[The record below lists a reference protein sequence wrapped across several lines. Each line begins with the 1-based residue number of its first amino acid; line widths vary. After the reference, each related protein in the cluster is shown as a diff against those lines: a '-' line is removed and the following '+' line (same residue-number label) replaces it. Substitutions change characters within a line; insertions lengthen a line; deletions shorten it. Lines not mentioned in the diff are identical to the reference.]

1 MTRPRSATPSAPSA
15 PILFS
20 GWLTLC
26 FILMFSG
33 LLVFP
38 SRTGLMNALDAVFF
52 LPALIYVAVAAR
64 HQPLALLKRH
74 GWLLAF
80 LCYATFST
88 FFGPAPNP
96 SRFGRAL
103 IEIFTLFAFVE
114 LAVQRYPRAFWS
126 ALLIGTGAAAVAA
139 LVDFFAYY
147 FIVDRPFSSQL
158 YGVFEVFRIRPW
170 LVLDTN
176 QLYASMYCITLPF
189 FAFFA
194 SRQLPPGRLTRLAPY
209 LITLALLVYLAAN
222 PRRSPLVARAV
233 GCMALPNF
241 TMKRRLLVPLVAV
254 VLVAAAALALNP
266 EAITERGTSQRPQLW
281 SATWEMILEAP
292 VTGHGMANE
301 TRELH
306 IVVDGEPVVQDHPH
320 NYFLSLL
327 YHIGF
332 LGLGLWVMLWA
343 PALWRGWRRYP
354 QRISVL
360 AAAMA
365 TGFSAVL
372 FDGIHPYTPFMYN
385 WPSVWIP
392 MALLVAY
399 VRQQETRNE
408 SGSGMQIP
416 Q

>member
-1 MTRPRSATPSAPSA
+1 MTRPSSVSDPAPRAPALFRS
-15 PILFS
+15 
-20 GWLTLC
+20 WLTLC
-26 FILMFSG
+26 FSLMFSG

-52 LPALIYVAVAAR
+52 VPALIYVAVASR

-80 LCYATFST
+80 LFYATLST

-96 SRFGRAL
+96 SRFVRAL
-103 IEIFTLFAFVE
+103 IEIFTFFAFVE
-114 LAVQRYPRAFWS
+114 LAVQRYPRAFWG
-126 ALLIGTGAAAVAA
+126 ALLVGTGVAAVAT

-194 SRQLPPGRLTRLAPY
+194 SRQLPPSRLTRIAPY
-209 LITLALLVYLAAN
+209 LISLALLVYLAAN
-222 PRRSPLVARAV
+222 QRRSTLVALAV
-233 GCMALPNF
+233 GCLALPIINL
-241 TMKRRLLVPLVAV
+241 KRRLLVPLVVVAV
-254 VLVAAAALALNP
+254 VAAGVLVFSP
-266 EAITERGTSQRPQLW
+266 ELITDRGTGQRPQLW
-281 SATWEMILEAP
+281 SAAWEMILEKP
-292 VTGHGMANE
+292 ITGHGMANE

-306 IVVDGEPVVQDHPH
+306 IVVAGQPVVQDHPH
-320 NYFLSLL
+320 NYYLSLL

-343 PALWRGWRRYP
+343 PALWRGWRTYP
-354 QRISVL
+354 QRSCVL

-365 TGFSAVL
+365 TGFTAVL

-399 VRQQETRNE
+399 VRQQETRDE
-408 SGSGMQIP
+408 SRSGMQVP